1 MGLFMSN
8 TKELDILLEA
18 NKINKNFGNFTANK
32 DIDISILKGEI
43 HALLGENGAGKST
56 LVKILYGILKPESGT
71 IKINN
76 KETIISSPN
85 IARKNG
91 IGMVFQHFS
100 LFPALTV
107 AENILIALDNK
118 IKFKDLI
125 SKIKELSKEWELFI
139 DPLKVVSELSVGEQ
153 QRVEIIRC
161 LMQNPKL
168 LIMDEPTSV
177 LTPQEIENLFKIL
190 KRLAASGCSI
200 LYISHKLEEIIE
212 LADKVTILK
221 SGKSI
226 ASINAKNTTTKYLAE
241 TMVGKEI
248 STLKKTQSKII
259 SEDTALELKNL
270 SKSNNNDFGIS
281 LKNINLKVK
290 YGEILG
296 IAGIAGN
303 GQTELMEILSGET
316 ICEKEDEIFLDDTPI
331 GLKDITARR
340 KLGIETIPEERTLHA
355 TVPNLKI
362 NENTFLTYFPKYGA
376 NKSLIGRFLNNPDN
390 SLNESENIVKEN
402 DVRCPEPN
410 PMASQLSGGNL
421 QKFIL
426 GRSLA
431 NNPKVAIFSQPT
443 WGVDIGAA
451 TAIRQKLLNLAETG
465 KAVIV
470 ISQDLEEIFQL
481 SDKIAVLNNG
491 NLSEILSADDISAAN
506 IGLLMGGNSIT
517 QVGLEIKQ

>member
-1 MGLFMSN
+1 MSN

-18 NKINKNFGNFTANK
+18 NKINKKFGNFTANK

-76 KETIISSPN
+76 EEITISSPN
-85 IARKNG
+85 VARKNG

-107 AENILIALDNK
+107 AENILIALDQK

-125 SKIKELSKEWELFI
+125 LRIKELSTEWELFI
-139 DPLKVVSELSVGEQ
+139 DPLKIVSELSVGEQ

-190 KRLAASGCSI
+190 KRLASSGCSI

-212 LADKVTILK
+212 LANKVTILK

-226 ASINAKNTTTKYLAE
+226 ATIDAKNTTTKYLAE

-248 STLKKTQSKII
+248 TTLKKVQS
-259 SEDTALELKNL
+259 KNL
-270 SKSNNNDFGIS
+270 SKGIALEIRNLNKANTSDFGIS
-281 LKNINLKVK
+281 LTNINVTVN

-303 GQTELMEILSGET
+303 GQNELMEVLSGEV
-316 ICEKEDEIFLDDTPI
+316 ICNNDNEILLENVPI
-331 GLKDITARR
+331 GQKNITLRR
-340 KLGIETIPEERTLHA
+340 KLGIEPIPEERTLHA
-355 TVPNLKI
+355 TVPNLAL
-362 NENTFLTYFPKYGA
+362 NQNTFLTYYYKYK
-376 NKSLIGRFLNNPDN
+376 NRNNFFSNFFISPQH
-390 SLNESENIVKEN
+390 SSEESIKIIKDN

-410 PMASQLSGGNL
+410 PLANQLSGGNL

-426 GRSLA
+426 GRSMA

-451 TAIRQKLLNLAETG
+451 TSIRQKLLNLSQKG
-465 KAVIV
+465 KAVIL
-470 ISQDLEEIFQL
+470 ISQDLEEIFEL
-481 SDKIAVLNNG
+481 SDKVCVINNG
-491 NLSEILSADDISAAN
+491 VLSDILPVNKMSASDV
-506 IGLLMGGNSIT
+506 GLLMGANINNNT
-517 QVGLEIKQ
+517 KLEVS

>member
-1 MGLFMSN
+1 MSN

-18 NKINKNFGNFTANK
+18 NKINKKFGNFTANK

-76 KETIISSPN
+76 EEITISSPN
-85 IARKNG
+85 VARKSG

-107 AENILIALDNK
+107 AENILIALDQK

-125 SKIKELSKEWELFI
+125 LRIKELSTEWELFI
-139 DPLKVVSELSVGEQ
+139 DPLKIVSELSVGEQ

-190 KRLAASGCSI
+190 KRLASSGCSI

-212 LADKVTILK
+212 LANKVTILK

-226 ASINAKNTTTKYLAE
+226 ATIDAKNTTTKYLAE

-248 STLKKTQSKII
+248 TTLKKVQS
-259 SEDTALELKNL
+259 KNL
-270 SKSNNNDFGIS
+270 SKDIALEIRNLNKANTSDFGIS
-281 LKNINLKVK
+281 LTNINVTVN

-316 ICEKEDEIFLDDTPI
+316 ICDNEDQIFLDGVPI
-331 GLKDITARR
+331 GFKDITKRR

-362 NENTFLTYFPKYGA
+362 NENTFLTYFPKY
-376 NKSLIGRFLNNPDN
+376 NQNRRFIGKILNNPKN
-390 SLNESENIVKEN
+390 SLVESEQIIKEN

-451 TAIRQKLLNLAETG
+451 TTIRQKLLNLSQTG
-465 KAVIV
+465 KAVIL

-491 NLSEILSADDISAAN
+491 NLSEVLSANDISAAN
-506 IGLLMGGNSIT
+506 VGLLMGGNSKS
-517 QVGLEIKQ
+517 QNDQEESK

>member
-1 MGLFMSN
+1 
-8 TKELDILLEA
+8 
-18 NKINKNFGNFTANK
+18 
-32 DIDISILKGEI
+32 
-43 HALLGENGAGKST
+43 
-56 LVKILYGILKPESGT
+56 
-71 IKINN
+71 
-76 KETIISSPN
+76 
-85 IARKNG
+85 
-91 IGMVFQHFS
+91 MVFQHFS

-212 LADKVTILK
+212 LADRVTILK

-259 SEDTALELKNL
+259 SKDTALELKNL

-491 NLSEILSADDISAAN
+491 NLSEILSADDISASN

-517 QVGLEIKQ
+517 QDGLEIKQ

>member
-1 MGLFMSN
+1 MSN

-18 NKINKNFGNFTANK
+18 NKINKKFGNFTANK

-76 KETIISSPN
+76 EEITISSPN
-85 IARKNG
+85 VARKSG

-107 AENILIALDNK
+107 AENILIALDQK

-125 SKIKELSKEWELFI
+125 LRIKELSTEWELFI
-139 DPLKVVSELSVGEQ
+139 DPLKIVSELSVGEQ

-190 KRLAASGCSI
+190 KRLASSGCSI

-212 LADKVTILK
+212 LANKVTILK

-226 ASINAKNTTTKYLAE
+226 ATIDAKNTTTKYLAE

-248 STLKKTQSKII
+248 TTLKKVQS
-259 SEDTALELKNL
+259 KNL
-270 SKSNNNDFGIS
+270 SKGIALEIRNLNKANTSDFGIS
-281 LKNINLKVK
+281 LTNINVTVN

-316 ICEKEDEIFLDDTPI
+316 ICDNEDQIFLDGVPI
-331 GLKDITARR
+331 GFKDITKRR

-355 TVPNLKI
+355 SVPNLKI
-362 NENTFLTYFPKYGA
+362 NENTFLTYFPKY
-376 NKSLIGRFLNNPDN
+376 NQNRSFIGKILNNPEN
-390 SLNESENIVKEN
+390 SLVESEQIIKEN

-451 TAIRQKLLNLAETG
+451 TTIRQKLLNLSQTG
-465 KAVIV
+465 KAVIL

-491 NLSEILSADDISAAN
+491 NLSEVLSANDISAAN
-506 IGLLMGGNSIT
+506 VGLLMGGNSKS
-517 QVGLEIKQ
+517 QNDQEESK

>member
-1 MGLFMSN
+1 MGN
-8 TKELDILLEA
+8 KKELDILLEA
-18 NKINKNFGNFTANK
+18 IKINKQFGSFIANK
-32 DIDISILKGEI
+32 DIDISILRGEI

-76 KETIISSPN
+76 EEITISSPN
-85 IARKNG
+85 VARKNG

-107 AENILIALDNK
+107 AENILIALDQK

-125 SKIKELSKEWELFI
+125 LRIKELSTEWELFI
-139 DPLKVVSELSVGEQ
+139 DPLKIVSELSVGEQ

-190 KRLAASGCSI
+190 KRLASSGCSI

-212 LADKVTILK
+212 LANKVTILK

-226 ASINAKNTTTKYLAE
+226 ATIDAKNTTTKYLAE

-248 STLKKTQSKII
+248 TTLKKVQS
-259 SEDTALELKNL
+259 KNL
-270 SKSNNNDFGIS
+270 SKGIALEIRNLNKANTSDFGIS
-281 LKNINLKVK
+281 LTNINVTVN

-316 ICEKEDEIFLDDTPI
+316 ICDNEDQIFLDGIPI
-331 GLKDITARR
+331 GFEDITKRR

-362 NENTFLTYFPKYGA
+362 NENTFLTYFPKY
-376 NKSLIGRFLNNPDN
+376 NQNRSFIGKILNNPEN
-390 SLNESENIVKEN
+390 SLVESEQIIKEN

-451 TAIRQKLLNLAETG
+451 TTIRQKLLNLSQTG
-465 KAVIV
+465 KAVIL

-491 NLSEILSADDISAAN
+491 NLSEVLSANDISAAN
-506 IGLLMGGNSIT
+506 VGLLMGGNSKS
-517 QVGLEIKQ
+517 QNDQEESK

>member
-1 MGLFMSN
+1 MGN
-8 TKELDILLEA
+8 KKELDILLEA
-18 NKINKNFGNFTANK
+18 IKINKQFGSFIANQ
-32 DIDISILKGEI
+32 DIDICIERGEI

-76 KETIISSPN
+76 EEITISSPN
-85 IARKNG
+85 VARKNG

-107 AENILIALDNK
+107 AENILIALDQK

-125 SKIKELSKEWELFI
+125 LRIKELSTEWELFI
-139 DPLKVVSELSVGEQ
+139 DPLKIVSELSVGEQ

-190 KRLAASGCSI
+190 KRLASSGCSI

-212 LADKVTILK
+212 LANKVTILK

-226 ASINAKNTTTKYLAE
+226 ATIDAKNTTTKYLAE

-248 STLKKTQSKII
+248 TTLKKVQS
-259 SEDTALELKNL
+259 KNL
-270 SKSNNNDFGIS
+270 SKGIALEIRNLNKANTSDFGIS
-281 LKNINLKVK
+281 LTNINVTVN

-316 ICEKEDEIFLDDTPI
+316 ICDNEDQIFLDGVPI
-331 GLKDITARR
+331 GFKDITKRR

-362 NENTFLTYFPKYGA
+362 NENTFLTYFPKY
-376 NKSLIGRFLNNPDN
+376 NQNRRFIGKILNNPKN
-390 SLNESENIVKEN
+390 SLGESEQIIKEN

-451 TAIRQKLLNLAETG
+451 TTIRQKLLNLSQTG
-465 KAVIV
+465 KAVIL

-481 SDKIAVLNNG
+481 SDKITVLNNG
-491 NLSEILSADDISAAN
+491 NLSEVLSANDISAAN
-506 IGLLMGGNSIT
+506 VGLLMGANSKS
-517 QVGLEIKQ
+517 QNDQEESK

>member
-1 MGLFMSN
+1 MGN
-8 TKELDILLEA
+8 KKELDILLEA
-18 NKINKNFGNFTANK
+18 IKINKQFGSFIANQ
-32 DIDISILKGEI
+32 DIDICIERGEI

-76 KETIISSPN
+76 EEITISSPN
-85 IARKNG
+85 VARKNG

-107 AENILIALDNK
+107 AENILIALDQK

-125 SKIKELSKEWELFI
+125 LRIKELSTEWELFI
-139 DPLKVVSELSVGEQ
+139 DPLKIVSELSVGEQ

-190 KRLAASGCSI
+190 KRLASSGCSI

-212 LADKVTILK
+212 LANKVTILK

-226 ASINAKNTTTKYLAE
+226 ATIDAKNTTTKYLAE

-248 STLKKTQSKII
+248 TTLKKVQS
-259 SEDTALELKNL
+259 KNL
-270 SKSNNNDFGIS
+270 SKGIALELRDLNKANPSDFGIS
-281 LKNINLKVK
+281 LTNINVTVN

-316 ICEKEDEIFLDDTPI
+316 ICDNEDQIFLDGVPI
-331 GLKDITARR
+331 GFEDITKRR

-355 TVPNLKI
+355 SVPNLKI
-362 NENTFLTYFPKYGA
+362 NENTFLTYFPKY
-376 NKSLIGRFLNNPDN
+376 NQNRSLIGKILNNPEN
-390 SLNESENIVKEN
+390 SLGESEQIIKEN

-451 TAIRQKLLNLAETG
+451 TTIRQKLLNLSQTG
-465 KAVIV
+465 KAVIL

-491 NLSEILSADDISAAN
+491 NLSEVLSANDISAASV
-506 IGLLMGGNSIT
+506 GLLMGGNSKS
-517 QVGLEIKQ
+517 QNDQEESK

>member
-1 MGLFMSN
+1 MGN
-8 TKELDILLEA
+8 KKELDILLEA
-18 NKINKNFGNFTANK
+18 IKINKQFGSFIANQ
-32 DIDISILKGEI
+32 DIDICIERGEI

-76 KETIISSPN
+76 EEITISSPN
-85 IARKNG
+85 VARKNG

-107 AENILIALDNK
+107 AENILIALDQK

-125 SKIKELSKEWELFI
+125 LRIKELSTEWELFI
-139 DPLKVVSELSVGEQ
+139 DPLKIVSELSVGEQ

-190 KRLAASGCSI
+190 KRLASSGCSI

-212 LADKVTILK
+212 LANKVTILK

-226 ASINAKNTTTKYLAE
+226 ATIDAKNTTTKYLAE

-248 STLKKTQSKII
+248 TTLKKVQP
-259 SEDTALELKNL
+259 KNL
-270 SKSNNNDFGIS
+270 SKDIALEIRNLNKANTSDFGIS
-281 LKNINLKVK
+281 LTNINVTVN

-316 ICEKEDEIFLDDTPI
+316 ICDKEDQIFLDGVPI
-331 GLKDITARR
+331 GFEDITKRR

-362 NENTFLTYFPKYGA
+362 NENTFLTYFPKY
-376 NKSLIGRFLNNPDN
+376 NQNRSFIGKILNNPEN
-390 SLNESENIVKEN
+390 SLVESEQIIKEN

-451 TAIRQKLLNLAETG
+451 TTIRQKLLNLSQTG
-465 KAVIV
+465 KAVIL

-481 SDKIAVLNNG
+481 SDKITVLNNG
-491 NLSEILSADDISAAN
+491 NLSEVLSANDISAAN
-506 IGLLMGGNSIT
+506 VGLLMGGNSKS
-517 QVGLEIKQ
+517 QNDQEESK

>member
-1 MGLFMSN
+1 MGN
-8 TKELDILLEA
+8 EKELNILLEA
-18 NKINKNFGNFTANK
+18 TKINKQFGSFIANK
-32 DIDISILKGEI
+32 DIDISIAKGEI

-56 LVKILYGILKPESGT
+56 LVKILYGILKPESGI

-76 KETIISSPN
+76 KKITISSPN
-85 IARKNG
+85 VARKNG

-107 AENILIALDNK
+107 AENILIALDQK

-125 SKIKELSKEWELFI
+125 LRIKELSTEWELFI
-139 DPLKVVSELSVGEQ
+139 DPLKIVSELSVGEQ

-190 KRLAASGCSI
+190 KRLASSGCSI

-212 LADKVTILK
+212 LANKVTILK

-226 ASINAKNTTTKYLAE
+226 ATIDAKNTTTKYLAE

-248 STLKKTQSKII
+248 TTLKKVQS
-259 SEDTALELKNL
+259 KNL
-270 SKSNNNDFGIS
+270 SKGIALEIRNLNKANPSDFGIS
-281 LKNINLKVK
+281 LTNINVTIN
-290 YGEILG
+290 YGEIFG

-316 ICEKEDEIFLDDTPI
+316 ICDNEDQIFLDGVPI
-331 GLKDITARR
+331 GFEDITKRR

-355 TVPNLKI
+355 SVPNLKI
-362 NENTFLTYFPKYGA
+362 NENTFLTYFPKYNQ
-376 NKSLIGRFLNNPDN
+376 NKSFIGKILNNPEN
-390 SLNESENIVKEN
+390 SLVESEQIIKEN

-451 TAIRQKLLNLAETG
+451 TTIRQKLLNLSQTG
-465 KAVIV
+465 KAVIL

-491 NLSEILSADDISAAN
+491 NLSEVLSANEISATN
-506 IGLLMGGNSIT
+506 VGLLMGGNSKSNND
-517 QVGLEIKQ
+517 QEKSK